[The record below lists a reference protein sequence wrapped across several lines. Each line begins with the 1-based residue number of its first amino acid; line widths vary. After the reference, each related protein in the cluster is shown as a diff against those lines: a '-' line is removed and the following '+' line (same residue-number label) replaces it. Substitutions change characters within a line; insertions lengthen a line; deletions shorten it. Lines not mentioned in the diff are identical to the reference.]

1 MMVLSG
7 KTDFEDLAD
16 FALETIRSAG
26 QEALPYYGRGRPDMK
41 FDEELV
47 TEAELRLSEFF
58 QNSLNA
64 HFPEHQIF
72 LNNHESIDYTH
83 EKKRY
88 LWVFDALDG
97 VANFQA
103 GIPVWGMSLAL
114 LENFWPVF
122 GVFFMPVTG
131 DIFHAQAGKEA
142 FWGNR
147 EMKAGH
153 SAEIND
159 ESVLLTYARF
169 HNHYSCNFPGKVRS
183 LGCTAAH
190 ICYVAAG
197 RAEAAILAGET
208 YQNLA
213 ATRVITEAAGIKLYQ
228 MDGSEFFLNEYLD
241 GSKIGETLLAVSPD
255 NLQNIQDCLRTAS
268 L

>member
-1 MMVLSG
+1 MVIS
-7 KTDFEDLAD
+7 KEHDFEELAG
-16 FALETIRSAG
+16 FAIEVIKNAG
-26 QEALPYYGRGRPDMK
+26 QEALPYYGKGKPDVK

-47 TEAELRLSEFF
+47 TEAELQLSEFF
-58 QNSLNA
+58 QNTLNA
-64 HFPEHQIF
+64 HFPEHRIF
-72 LNNHESIDYTH
+72 LNNHESVDYSH
-83 EKKRY
+83 EKSRY

-114 LENFWPVF
+114 LENFWPVL

-142 FWGNR
+142 LWGSR
-147 EMKAGH
+147 KIK
-153 SAEIND
+153 SRPPAEIND

-169 HNHYSCNFPGKVRS
+169 HNHYECTFPGKIRS

-197 RAEAAILAGET
+197 RAEAAVFAGET

-213 ATRVITEAAGIKLYQ
+213 ATRVIMESAGIKLYQ
-228 MDGSEFFLNEYLD
+228 MNGREFFLNGDLD
-241 GSKIGETLLAVSPD
+241 GSKIEETLLAVSPD
-255 NLQNIQDCLRTAS
+255 NFQNIHNCLKTVS

>member
-1 MMVLSG
+1 MGISEE
-7 KTDFEDLAD
+7 KAFDDLAG
-16 FALETIRSAG
+16 FAIEAIRSAG
-26 QEALPYYGRGRPDMK
+26 QEALPYYGKGSPELK

-47 TEAELRLSEFF
+47 TEVELRLSEFF
-58 QNSLNA
+58 QNRLNA
-64 HFPEHQIF
+64 QFPEHQIF
-72 LNNHESIDYTH
+72 LNNHENLQYTH
-83 EKKRY
+83 ENSRY

-122 GVFFMPVTG
+122 GAFFMPATG
-131 DIFHAQAGKEA
+131 DIFHAQAGQEA
-142 FWGNR
+142 FWGEKR
-147 EMKAGH
+147 IKTGD

-197 RAEAAILAGET
+197 RAEAAVLAGET

-213 ATRVITEAAGIKLYQ
+213 ATRVITEAAGIKLYR

-255 NLQNIQDCLRTAS
+255 NLQNIQDCLKPAS

>member
-1 MMVLSG
+1 MAISEEMAF
-7 KTDFEDLAD
+7 DDLAG
-16 FALETIRSAG
+16 FAMEAIRSTG
-26 QEALPYYGRGRPDMK
+26 QEALPYYGKGSPDLK
-41 FDEELV
+41 FDQELV
-47 TEAELRLSEFF
+47 TEVELRLSESF
-58 QNSLNA
+58 QNRLNA
-64 HFPEHQIF
+64 QFPEHQIF
-72 LNNHESIDYTH
+72 LNNHESRQYTH
-83 EKKRY
+83 ENKRY

-122 GVFFMPVTG
+122 GAFFMPVTG

-142 FWGNR
+142 FWGEKKIR
-147 EMKAGH
+147 TGH

-197 RAEAAILAGET
+197 RAEAAVLAGET

-213 ATRVITEAAGIKLYQ
+213 AARVITEAAGIKLYR
-228 MDGSEFFLNEYLD
+228 MDGTEFSLNEYLD

-255 NLQNIQDCLRTAS
+255 NLQNIQNCLKPAS

>member
-1 MMVLSG
+1 MGRS
-7 KTDFEDLAD
+7 EDAVFDNLAD
-16 FALETIRSAG
+16 FAMDAIRSAG
-26 QEALPYYGRGRPDMK
+26 QEALPHYGKGRADLK

-47 TEAELRLSEFF
+47 TEAELKLSEFF
-58 QNSLNA
+58 QSRLNA
-64 HFPEHQIF
+64 YFPEHRIF
-72 LNNHESIDYTH
+72 LNNHESVDYTH

-122 GVFFMPVTG
+122 GAFFMPVTG
-131 DIFHAQAGKEA
+131 DIFHAQAEKNA
-142 FWGNR
+142 FWGER
-147 EMKAGH
+147 KMKAGH

-169 HNHYSCNFPGKVRS
+169 HKHYSCTFPGKVRS

-197 RAEAAILAGET
+197 RAEAAVFTGET

-213 ATRVITEAAGIKLYQ
+213 AVRVITEAAGIKLYQ
-228 MDGSEFFLNEYLD
+228 MDGQEFFLNEHLD

-255 NLQNIQDCLRTAS
+255 NLENIQQCLQTAS

>member
-1 MMVLSG
+1 MMGISEE
-7 KTDFEDLAD
+7 KAFDDLAA
-16 FALETIRSAG
+16 FAIEAIRSAG
-26 QEALPYYGRGRPDMK
+26 QEALPYYGKGNPDLK

-47 TEAELRLSEFF
+47 TEVELRLSEFF
-58 QNSLNA
+58 QNRLNA
-64 HFPEHQIF
+64 QFPEHQIF
-72 LNNHESIDYTH
+72 LNNHENLEYTH
-83 EKKRY
+83 ENKRY

-122 GVFFMPVTG
+122 GAFFMPVTG
-131 DIFHAQAGKEA
+131 DIFHARAGQEA
-142 FWGNR
+142 FWG
-147 EMKAGH
+147 EKKIKTGH

-197 RAEAAILAGET
+197 RAEAAVLAGET

-213 ATRVITEAAGIKLYQ
+213 ATRVITEAAEIKLYR

-241 GSKIGETLLAVSPD
+241 GSKIGETLLAVNPD
-255 NLQNIQDCLRTAS
+255 NLQNIQDCLKPAT

>member
-1 MMVLSG
+1 MMAVLDD
-7 KTDFEDLAD
+7 KDFEDLAG
-16 FALETIRSAG
+16 FAMDAIRSAG
-26 QEALPYYGRGRPDMK
+26 QEALPYYGKGRPDLK

-58 QNSLNA
+58 QNRLNA

-72 LNNHESIDYTH
+72 LNNHGSLDYTH
-83 EKKRY
+83 ESKRY

-122 GVFFMPVTG
+122 GAFYMPVTG

-142 FWGNR
+142 FWGGR
-147 EMKAGH
+147 KIRSGY
-153 SAEIND
+153 SSEIND

-169 HNHYSCNFPGKVRS
+169 HNQYSCKFPGKIRS

-197 RAEAAILAGET
+197 RAEAAVFSGET

-213 ATRVITEAAGIKLYQ
+213 AVRVITEAAGIKFYR

-241 GSKIGETLLAVSPD
+241 GSKIGEPLLAVSPD
-255 NLQNIQDCLRTAS
+255 NFRNIQDCLKTVS

>member
-1 MMVLSG
+1 
-7 KTDFEDLAD
+7 
-16 FALETIRSAG
+16 
-26 QEALPYYGRGRPDMK
+26 
-41 FDEELV
+41 
-47 TEAELRLSEFF
+47 
-58 QNSLNA
+58 
-64 HFPEHQIF
+64 
-72 LNNHESIDYTH
+72 
-83 EKKRY
+83 
-88 LWVFDALDG
+88 LDG

-114 LENFWPVF
+114 LENFWQVF
-122 GVFFMPVTG
+122 GAFFMPVTG

-147 EMKAGH
+147 RIMTGQ
-153 SAEIND
+153 SAEINN

-169 HNHYSCNFPGKVRS
+169 HNHYACKFPGKVRS

-197 RAEAAILAGET
+197 RAEAAVLTGET

-213 ATRVITEAAGIKLYQ
+213 ATRVITEAAGIRLYR

-241 GSKIGETLLAVSPD
+241 GSRIGETLLAVSPD
-255 NLQNIQDCLRTAS
+255 NLQNIQDCLKTAS

>member
-1 MMVLSG
+1 MAISEENEY
-7 KTDFEDLAD
+7 KNLAD
-16 FALETIRSAG
+16 FAIEVIKNAG
-26 QEALPYYGRGRPDMK
+26 REALPYYGKGSIDFK

-47 TEAELRLSEFF
+47 TEVELRLSEFF

-122 GVFFMPVTG
+122 GVFFMPATG
-131 DIFHAQAGKEA
+131 DIFHAQADKEA
-142 FWGNR
+142 LWGNR
-147 EMKAGH
+147 EIKGGH
-153 SAEIND
+153 PAEIND

-169 HNHYSCNFPGKVRS
+169 HNHYDCNFPGKVRS
-183 LGCTAAH
+183 FGCTAAH

-197 RAEAAILAGET
+197 RAEAAVFTGET

-213 ATRVITEAAGIKLYQ
+213 ATRVIIEAAGIKLYR
-228 MDGSEFFLNEYLD
+228 MDGGEFFLNEYLD
-241 GSKIGETLLAVSPD
+241 GRQIEEPLLAVSPD
-255 NLQNIQDCLRTAS
+255 NFQNIHDCLRTVS
-268 L
+268 P